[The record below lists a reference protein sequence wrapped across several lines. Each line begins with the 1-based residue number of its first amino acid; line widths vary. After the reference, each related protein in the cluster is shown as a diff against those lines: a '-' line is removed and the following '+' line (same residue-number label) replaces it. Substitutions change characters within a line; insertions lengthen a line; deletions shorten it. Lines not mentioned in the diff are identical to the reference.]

1 MTDIKVRKGYLHRFQ
16 TKKRRRREN
25 KTDYTHRRNMLR
37 PNLKNYG
44 AVKSRLVVRRTNKKI
59 ICQIVKAYAD
69 GDRIVVEATSDELRQ
84 YGLCVGLT
92 NYSAAYATGL
102 LVARKALIKM
112 ELNDLY
118 AAKKADGKIEE
129 QEDVEDERR
138 AYQVFLDI
146 GLGRSTRGSR
156 YFAAMKGASDGGL
169 KIPHSEKVFPGYKK
183 DEDFDAQALRERI
196 YGKTVKDY
204 MTMLRETDNEKY
216 QGMFAEYIKNGIA
229 PEDLE
234 AMYEKMFSEVR
245 SVKKIVAKEK
255 KDYSANKKYKKEKMG
270 GEEKKKRALEK
281 VKEVVS

>member
-1 MTDIKVRKGYLHRFQ
+1 MTNIKLRKGYLHRFQ

-44 AVKSRLVVRRTNKKI
+44 ALKSRLVVRRTNRKI

-69 GDRIVVEATSDELRQ
+69 GDRVVVEATSDELRQ

-102 LVARKALIKM
+102 LVARKALVRM
-112 ELNDLY
+112 ELGGVY
-118 AAKKADGKIEE
+118 GAKQVDGKIEE
-129 QEDVEDERR
+129 QEDVDDERR

-183 DEDFDAQALRERI
+183 DEDFDAQVLRDRI
-196 YGKTVKDY
+196 YGKAVKDY
-204 MTMLRETDNEKY
+204 MIMLRENDNEKY
-216 QGMFAEYIKNGIA
+216 QRMFSEYIKNGIA

-234 AMYEKMFSEVR
+234 GMYEKVFENVR
-245 SVKKIVAKEK
+245 AVKEIVVKER
-255 KDYSANKKYKKEKMG
+255 KDYSANKKYRKEKMS

-281 VKEVVS
+281 VKQAVS